1 MNGDNIMQWAGLWDE
16 SEFNFFRTLE
26 DEDKLMY
33 IYDLC
38 LGEFGEEYL
47 SDQEELDLMNRMDD
61 ALKSMGEEMKNHIEP
76 DESEIRSTISVAV
89 DGDILTIEGPTLAMI
104 LKVASDMQMNGLL
117 LTDKDIEFTKYE
129 PWNVIVNYK
138 IIGSGAPF
146 SLN

>member
-16 SEFNFFRTLE
+16 FEFKFFRTLE

-38 LGEFGEEYL
+38 LGEFGEDYL
-47 SDQEELDLMNRMDD
+47 SDQEELDLMNKMDD
-61 ALKSMGEEMKNHIEP
+61 ALKSMGDEMRNHIES
-76 DESEIRSTISVAV
+76 DEDEIRSTISVVV
-89 DGDILTIEGPTLAMI
+89 DGDKLTIEGPTLDVI

-129 PWNVIVNYK
+129 PWNVIVNYT
-138 IIGSGAPF
+138 IIGSAPPF
-146 SLN
+146 SIN

>member
-76 DESEIRSTISVAV
+76 DESEIRSTISVVV

-117 LTDKDIEFTKYE
+117 ITDKDVEFTKYE